1 MTRVSALVAI
11 VAIVVLLGACA
22 GSAPAVT
29 SPSTGGDP
37 KSEEIDKLRRQQL
50 DLLYK
55 YDLAMSHGEDGCK
68 DLCAHHSS
76 ICSLADR
83 ICAIA
88 DKHPEHPRA
97 LASCRQANET
107 CADVTA
113 RLPQACW
120 CAR

>member
-1 MTRVSALVAI
+1 MTRVMGLVLAI
-11 VAIVVLLGACA
+11 SILGACA
-22 GSAPAVT
+22 AGSPAVT

-37 KSEEIDKLRRQQL
+37 ASEQIDLLRRQQL

-55 YDLAMSHGEDGCK
+55 YDLAMSHGEKGCR
-68 DLCAHHSS
+68 DICAHHSS

-88 DKHPEHPRA
+88 DKNPEHPRA
-97 LASCRQANET
+97 LAACRQANET
-107 CADVTA
+107 CSDVTT

-120 CAR
+120 CAK